1 MVDVELCDMH
11 INIFMRYLDL
21 LYMQETSI
29 MCVAGYFRNAVT
41 YVVRGQ
47 EKERGYII

>member
-41 YVVRGQ
+41 YVARGQ
-47 EKERGYII
+47 